1 MKTRIRTSRTGTAGF
16 TLIEIEIVSAILL
29 IVIGSLNM
37 MAQASDRAF
46 QTGATIAHLESR
58 ASATIGQVIRELAI
72 AQHPPVLDPNR
83 AVIDYVQA
91 VDFVGGEPELTL
103 PRRLAFEYE
112 AGEIDDGIDNNG
124 NGLVDEGQ
132 VILTED
138 VGAPTE
144 RRRVL
149 TRWVPELLQG
159 EIENG
164 IDDNGNGLI
173 DERGFTMVQSGET
186 ITVLLSLQRLGNGGR
201 LLNRSSMTSIRLRN

>member
-1 MKTRIRTSRTGTAGF
+1 MKTRIRTSRTGAAGF
-16 TLIEIEIVSAILL
+16 TLIEISIVSAILM
-29 IVIGSLNM
+29 IVIGSLTM

-46 QTGATIAHLESR
+46 STGATIAHLESR
-58 ASATIGQVIRELAI
+58 ASATMSQIIRELAI
-72 AQHPPVLDPNR
+72 AQNTAVLRPDG

-91 VDFVGGEPELTL
+91 VDFVAGDPVLTL

-124 NGLVDEGQ
+124 NGLVDEGL
-132 VILTED
+132 VVLTED

-149 TRWVPELLQG
+149 TRWVSELLQG
-159 EIENG
+159 EIDNG

-186 ITVLLSLQRLGNGGR
+186 ITILLSLQKPGPGNR
-201 LLNRSSMTSIRLRN
+201 LLNRSSVTSIRLRN